1 MKTLLLLLSVWLC
14 LLCST
19 APAAVSLTVNGT
31 DYETLSLRVGQ
42 AVQIEIRSDDAA
54 LYEAYLGFDSGT
66 LALGALSNPESYKP
80 AGTAAYFQSV
90 TPPTVPLKGYYVMAA
105 GTGRKAGLHFSFS
118 YTPATVGQ
126 TTLKLYDSTIA
137 TVLDS
142 ILITIEAAE
151 TGTGFTYQ
159 GRLLDEDKA
168 ANGPYDMVFTLF
180 DAPGEGGII
189 GTPVTQN
196 NVDVVDG
203 YFVSVLDFGSTAFGA
218 DARWLQTSV
227 RPSGSADDYTLLWPR
242 QRITPAPQATYA
254 SGVDWANIA
263 GIPADLANYTAPDIA
278 AGFVPYYDGTRL
290 ISSSLSQS
298 GGNIS
303 LSGILNPGTDL
314 QIATEAGAHAAIG
327 TGINTDRKLNV
338 YTDTNPYAVWGEA
351 ARASG
356 LNYGLYG
363 KASGNTTGGS
373 YGVHGHS
380 SSASGS
386 NYGVHG
392 KATDASSGTNFGV
405 YGQAVNTGT
414 GEAFAG
420 YFEGDTRITGR
431 LNHDSDLRI
440 ATAPGAEVAIG
451 TGIDTSRKLNVYT
464 NTNNYAVYGQ
474 TAKSTGNGN
483 NFGLYGYASGNTTG
497 RSYGVL
503 GRSSNASGNNYGVS
517 GEAAG
522 NTDPTSSTHGVF
534 GISSSDIGSNA
545 GVTGQASG
553 NTTGISQG
561 VVGRSFSNS
570 GINYGVRGEA
580 YAPSIGTNYGVYG
593 RATNDGTGGAWAG
606 YFSGDVYASG
616 NFYAWGNVGI
626 GTLSPSR
633 KLFVNGTA
641 GGTSAWFNDSD
652 ARLKKDIV
660 TIDGALEKVGK
671 LRGVQFEWKDTQH
684 HAEGKQIGF
693 IAQETVG
700 VVPEVVDIQDGNY
713 AMQYA
718 PLTALLVE
726 AVKEQQKQ
734 IEALQAEI
742 EGLKKQLN
750 N

>member
-1 MKTLLLLLSVWLC
+1 MKFSMFLLSVCLC
-14 LLCST
+14 VLCST
-19 APAAVSLTVNGT
+19 APAAVSLKVNGT

-54 LYEAYLGFDSGT
+54 LYEAYLGFDSRT

-105 GTGRKAGLHFSFS
+105 GTGRKAGLHFSFT

-126 TTLKLYDSTIA
+126 TTLKLYDSTVA

-142 ILITIEAAE
+142 IVLSIEPAE

-159 GRLLDEDKA
+159 GRLLEDNQA
-168 ANGPYDMVFTLF
+168 ATGPYDMVFTLF

-189 GTPVTQN
+189 GAPVMLN

-203 YFVSVLDFGSTAFGA
+203 YFVSVLDFGSTAYGA

-227 RPSGSADDYTLLWPR
+227 RPSGSTEDYTLLWPR

-254 SGVDWANIA
+254 SGVDWANVA
-263 GIPADLANYTAPDIA
+263 GIPADLANYTAPDVA

-290 ISSSLSQS
+290 VSSSLSQS
-298 GGNIS
+298 GGNIR
-303 LSGILNPGTDL
+303 LSGTLNPASDL
-314 QIATEAGAHAAIG
+314 QIATQAGSHVAIG
-327 TGINTDRKLNV
+327 AGIDTIRKLNV
-338 YTDTNPYAVWGEA
+338 YT
-351 ARASG
+351 S
-356 LNYGLYG
+356 
-363 KASGNTTGGS
+363 
-373 YGVHGHS
+373 
-380 SSASGS
+380 
-386 NYGVHG
+386 
-392 KATDASSGTNFGV
+392 TD
-405 YGQAVNTGT
+405 
-414 GEAFAG
+414 
-420 YFEGDTRITGR
+420 
-431 LNHDSDLRI
+431 
-440 ATAPGAEVAIG
+440 
-451 TGIDTSRKLNVYT
+451 
-464 NTNNYAVYGQ
+464 NYAVYGQ
-474 TAKSTGNGN
+474 AAKSTGD
-483 NFGLYGYASGNTTG
+483 NFGLFGHASGNTTG

-503 GRSSNASGNNYGVS
+503 GRSSNASGSNYGVC
-517 GEAAG
+517 GEATG
-522 NTDPTSSTHGVF
+522 NTDPTRSTHGVF
-534 GISSSDIGSNA
+534 GSSSSDKGSNA

-561 VVGRSFSNS
+561 VVGRSFSDS

-626 GTLSPSR
+626 GTTSPSR
-633 KLFVNGTA
+633 KLFVNGQA

-652 ARLKKDIV
+652 ARLKKDVV

-671 LRGVQFEWKDTQH
+671 LRGVQFQWKDTQH

-726 AVKEQQKQ
+726 AVKD
-734 IEALQAEI
+734 
-742 EGLKKQLN
+742 LKKENDLLKQRLAALEEKMLLSGRN
-750 N
+750 DTAQGAIQ

>member
-1 MKTLLLLLSVWLC
+1 MKFSMFLLSVCLC
-14 LLCST
+14 VLCST
-19 APAAVSLTVNGT
+19 APAAVSLKVNGT

-54 LYEAYLGFDSGT
+54 LYEAYLGFDSRT

-105 GTGRKAGLHFSFS
+105 GTGRKAGLHFSFT

-126 TTLKLYDSTIA
+126 TTLKLYDSTVA

-142 ILITIEAAE
+142 IVLSIEPAE

-159 GRLLDEDKA
+159 GRLLEDNQA
-168 ANGPYDMVFTLF
+168 ATGPYDMVFTLF

-189 GTPVTQN
+189 GAPVMLN

-203 YFVSVLDFGSTAFGA
+203 YFVSVLDFGSTAYGA

-227 RPSGSADDYTLLWPR
+227 RPSGSTEDYTLLWPR

-254 SGVDWANIA
+254 SGVDWANVA
-263 GIPADLANYTAPDIA
+263 GIPADLANYTAPDVA

-290 ISSSLSQS
+290 VSSSLSQS
-298 GGNIS
+298 GGNIR
-303 LSGILNPGTDL
+303 LSGTLNPASDL
-314 QIATEAGAHAAIG
+314 QIATQAGSHVAIG
-327 TGINTDRKLNV
+327 AGIDTTRKLNV
-338 YTDTNPYAVWGEA
+338 YT
-351 ARASG
+351 S
-356 LNYGLYG
+356 
-363 KASGNTTGGS
+363 
-373 YGVHGHS
+373 
-380 SSASGS
+380 
-386 NYGVHG
+386 
-392 KATDASSGTNFGV
+392 TD
-405 YGQAVNTGT
+405 
-414 GEAFAG
+414 
-420 YFEGDTRITGR
+420 
-431 LNHDSDLRI
+431 
-440 ATAPGAEVAIG
+440 
-451 TGIDTSRKLNVYT
+451 
-464 NTNNYAVYGQ
+464 NYAVYGQ
-474 TAKSTGNGN
+474 AAKSTGD
-483 NFGLYGYASGNTTG
+483 NFGLFGHASGNTTG

-503 GRSSNASGNNYGVS
+503 GRSSNASGSNYGVC
-517 GEAAG
+517 GEATG
-522 NTDPTSSTHGVF
+522 NTDPTRSTHGVF
-534 GISSSDIGSNA
+534 GSSSSDKGSNA

-561 VVGRSFSNS
+561 VVGRSFSDS

-626 GTLSPSR
+626 GTTSPSR
-633 KLFVNGTA
+633 KLFVNGQA

-652 ARLKKDIV
+652 ARLKKDVV

-671 LRGVQFEWKDTQH
+671 LRGVQFQWKDTQH

-726 AVKEQQKQ
+726 AVKD
-734 IEALQAEI
+734 
-742 EGLKKQLN
+742 LKKENDLLKQRLAALEEKMLLSGRN
-750 N
+750 DTAQGAIQ

>member
-1 MKTLLLLLSVWLC
+1 MKFSMFLLSVCLC
-14 LLCST
+14 VLCST
-19 APAAVSLTVNGT
+19 APAAVSLKVNGT

-54 LYEAYLGFDSGT
+54 LYEAYLGFDSRT

-105 GTGRKAGLHFSFS
+105 GTGRKAGLHFSFT

-126 TTLKLYDSTIA
+126 TTLKLYDSTVA

-142 ILITIEAAE
+142 IVLSIEPAE

-159 GRLLDEDKA
+159 GRLLEDNQA
-168 ANGPYDMVFTLF
+168 ATGPYDMVFTLF

-189 GTPVTQN
+189 GAPVMLN

-203 YFVSVLDFGSTAFGA
+203 YFVSVLDFGSTAYGA

-227 RPSGSADDYTLLWPR
+227 RPSGSTEDYTLLWPR

-254 SGVDWANIA
+254 SGVDWANVA
-263 GIPADLANYTAPDIA
+263 GIPADLANYTAPDVA

-290 ISSSLSQS
+290 VSSSLSQS
-298 GGNIS
+298 GGNIR
-303 LSGILNPGTDL
+303 LSGTLNPASDL
-314 QIATEAGAHAAIG
+314 QIATQAGSH
-327 TGINTDRKLNV
+327 
-338 YTDTNPYAVWGEA
+338 
-351 ARASG
+351 
-356 LNYGLYG
+356 
-363 KASGNTTGGS
+363 
-373 YGVHGHS
+373 
-380 SSASGS
+380 
-386 NYGVHG
+386 
-392 KATDASSGTNFGV
+392 
-405 YGQAVNTGT
+405 
-414 GEAFAG
+414 
-420 YFEGDTRITGR
+420 
-431 LNHDSDLRI
+431 
-440 ATAPGAEVAIG
+440 VAIG
-451 TGIDTSRKLNVYT
+451 AGIDTTRKLNVYT

-522 NTDPTSSTHGVF
+522 NTDPTGSTHGVF

-561 VVGRSFSNS
+561 VVGRSFSDS

-626 GTLSPSR
+626 GTTSPSR
-633 KLFVNGTA
+633 KLFVNGQA

-652 ARLKKDIV
+652 ARLKKDVV

-671 LRGVQFEWKDTQH
+671 LRGVQFQWKDTQH

-693 IAQETVG
+693 IAQETVA
-700 VVPEVVDIQDGNY
+700 VMPEVVDIQDGNY

-726 AVKEQQKQ
+726 AVKD
-734 IEALQAEI
+734 
-742 EGLKKQLN
+742 LKKENDLLKQRLAALEEKILLAGRDETAQGAIR
-750 N
+750 